1 METCR
6 PSPSRVESRP
16 TGNSKGSRDSSK
28 RHVLGT
34 ATVRPVAL
42 TDECR
47 GELFLQPAKPE
58 LSLFTG
64 ENFFVTCF
72 AGPGT
77 EQQSITW
84 TGPDGKEVKTTY
96 GRIHIVPPTGDQ
108 SGLNLVVEEVWAS
121 DKGSYTCSSPN
132 QGEEATFNLV
142 VYRAITFE
150 GTPDKQSGSEGEDFL
165 LKCNAQAES
174 KPFVSWNRDSKTI
187 KNSKKY
193 KIEDQALL
201 IRNLSRHD
209 AGNYTCNAY
218 LATALLSAV
227 KYKVITLSVHYGPE
241 WKPPIQE
248 AAYARLGSTAIFNCD
263 ASGMPEPTILWFR
276 DGQMIESDDEH
287 DINGDVG
294 SSTLRINVTDISEF
308 GEYTC
313 RVHNE
318 LGVQEHVILLKE
330 GEAPKAPRVA
340 VVESNPSALV
350 LKIEHPAKEPLK
362 VVSFRVEYKTDKDP
376 SWDTA
381 ASQEYETGN
390 GLQYTLK
397 NLNHDTSYAIRVAAR
412 NAAGYGDFSDEIY
425 HRTKDPQHYTQAN
438 GGYGFWGS
446 QSIPALLSLS
456 CILLL
461 RL

>member
-1 METCR
+1 MCVWVL
-6 PSPSRVESRP
+6 SGGYDFVRVLPRLVS
-16 TGNSKGSRDSSK
+16 TMDLLHLLLATAGT
-28 RHVLGT
+28 VLFIT
-34 ATVRPVAL
+34 
-42 TDECR
+42 ECR

-84 TGPDGKEVKTTY
+84 TGPDGKEIKTTY

>member
-1 METCR
+1 M
-6 PSPSRVESRP
+6 PIFLFVP
-16 TGNSKGSRDSSK
+16 
-28 RHVLGT
+28 
-34 ATVRPVAL
+34 A
-42 TDECR
+42 ECK

-72 AGPGT
+72 TGQGT

-84 TGPDGKEVKTTY
+84 TGPDGKEVKATY
-96 GRIHIVPPTGDQ
+96 GRIHIVPPMGDQ
-108 SGLNLVVEEVWAS
+108 SGLKLVVEEVLES
-121 DKGSYTCSSPN
+121 DKGGYTCSSPV

-150 GTPDKQSGSEGEDFL
+150 GTPDKQSGSEGEDLL

-227 KYKVITLSVHYGPE
+227 KYKVITLSVRYGPE

-248 AAYARLGSTAIFNCD
+248 AAYASIGSTAIFNCE
-263 ASGMPEPTILWFR
+263 ANGMPEPTILWFR
-276 DGQMIESDDEH
+276 DDQMIESDDEH
-287 DINGDVG
+287 DVNGDMG
-294 SSTLRINVTDISEF
+294 SSTLRINVTDKSEF

-318 LGVQEHVILLKE
+318 LGVLEHVILLKE

-340 VVESNPSALV
+340 VVDSNPSALV
-350 LKIEHPAKEPLK
+350 LKIEHPAKEPLR
-362 VVSFRVEYKTDKDP
+362 VVSFRVEYKTDKDT
-376 SWDTA
+376 SWETA

-438 GGYGFWGS
+438 GGHGFWDS
-446 QSIPALLSLS
+446 QSLLALLSLS
-456 CILLL
+456 CVLLL

>member
-1 METCR
+1 
-6 PSPSRVESRP
+6 
-16 TGNSKGSRDSSK
+16 
-28 RHVLGT
+28 
-34 ATVRPVAL
+34 
-42 TDECR
+42 
-47 GELFLQPAKPE
+47 
-58 LSLFTG
+58 
-64 ENFFVTCF
+64 
-72 AGPGT
+72 
-77 EQQSITW
+77 
-84 TGPDGKEVKTTY
+84 
-96 GRIHIVPPTGDQ
+96 
-108 SGLNLVVEEVWAS
+108 
-121 DKGSYTCSSPN
+121 
-132 QGEEATFNLV
+132 
-142 VYRAITFE
+142 
-150 GTPDKQSGSEGEDFL
+150 
-165 LKCNAQAES
+165 
-174 KPFVSWNRDSKTI
+174 
-187 KNSKKY
+187 
-193 KIEDQALL
+193 
-201 IRNLSRHD
+201 
-209 AGNYTCNAY
+209 
-218 LATALLSAV
+218 
-227 KYKVITLSVHYGPE
+227 
-241 WKPPIQE
+241 
-248 AAYARLGSTAIFNCD
+248 
-263 ASGMPEPTILWFR
+263 MPEPTILWFR